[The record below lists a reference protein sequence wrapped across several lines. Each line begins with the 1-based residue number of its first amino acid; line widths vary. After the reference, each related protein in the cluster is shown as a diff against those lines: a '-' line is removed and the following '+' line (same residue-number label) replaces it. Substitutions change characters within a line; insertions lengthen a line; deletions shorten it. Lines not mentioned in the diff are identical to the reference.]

1 MKVIDGK
8 FKKRTPAEDVP
19 LADKIMASLAQIIDE
34 ETMGNFVMLLDVG
47 GDEIMI
53 ATDTS
58 VADAVFLLEAAKLNL
73 IMQPLSDEVFH

>member
-53 ATDTS
+53 ATDAGVT
-58 VADAVFLLEAAKLNL
+58 DAVFLLEAAKLNL